1 MAKGICNGEGKSQW
15 REEFAM
21 AKGICNGEW
30 NLQWREEFAIAKG
43 VYNGEKRKQGG
54 EKGTVVAKNGRGK
67 VSLLMPF
74 EETGGEAC

>member
-1 MAKGICNGEGKSQW
+1 
-15 REEFAM
+15 M

-30 NLQWREEFAIAKG
+30 NLQWREELAMVKG
-43 VYNGEKRKQGG
+43 VNDGEKGEHGG

-67 VSLLMPF
+67 VSLLIPF